1 MYYLPYKNG
10 KWEKLD
16 LFSDG
21 CKWSFKR
28 IIIKGPVEKFLH
40 LREKV
45 VENSRLAPQFLPSP
59 RPNLPAITDS
69 PEGGANLLVGGA
81 NLLVTAVPLLQNSTP
96 DRSRTE
102 IVDLE

>member
-1 MYYLPYKNG
+1 MELHQN
-10 KWEKLD
+10 
-16 LFSDG
+16 
-21 CKWSFKR
+21 
-28 IIIKGPVEKFLH
+28 VEKFLH

-81 NLLVTAVPLLQNSTP
+81 NLLVTAVSYFCDFVLS
-96 DRSRTE
+96 
-102 IVDLE
+102 

>member
-1 MYYLPYKNG
+1 MELHQNV
-10 KWEKLD
+10 D
-16 LFSDG
+16 
-21 CKWSFKR
+21 
-28 IIIKGPVEKFLH
+28 KFLH

-81 NLLVTAVPLLQNSTP
+81 NLLVTAVYTKDKFSGLPWCKLFRSLLPSHMVKIHP
-96 DRSRTE
+96 
-102 IVDLE
+102 